1 MPYPFHVQEGG
12 SGTEDDTGS
21 NPDRD
26 MQDGLLEPPEPSVTQ
41 VSICKASCLL
51 TCCALCML
59 YLFDGNAMQLTE
71 SKSAVSLQV
80 GSASRVVVVSDGS
93 SCLLFPTPHRAQEDQ
108 GLMRSLP
115 LLASG
120 QLSVA

>member
-41 VSICKASCLL
+41 VSICQASCLL
-51 TCCALCML
+51 ACSLAVHYACCIC
-59 YLFDGNAMQLTE
+59 LTATQC
-71 SKSAVSLQV
+71 S
-80 GSASRVVVVSDGS
+80 
-93 SCLLFPTPHRAQEDQ
+93 
-108 GLMRSLP
+108 
-115 LLASG
+115 
-120 QLSVA
+120 